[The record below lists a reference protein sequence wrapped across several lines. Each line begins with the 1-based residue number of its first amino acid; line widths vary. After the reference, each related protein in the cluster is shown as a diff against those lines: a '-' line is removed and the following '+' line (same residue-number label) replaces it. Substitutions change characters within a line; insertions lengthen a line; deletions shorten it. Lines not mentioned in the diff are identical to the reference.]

1 MPLGPA
7 AALLVSMTPG
17 RGTET
22 PMNHFAAR
30 ALDFVIPRC
39 AIAHRGWSEGPDLR
53 CAMHIEESFDSG
65 FDASHR
71 PGMTGGRSRTW
82 LAPPPLRP
90 LPPPPAPPS
99 PPPHQP
105 PPPH

>member
-53 CAMHIEESFDSG
+53 CAMHIGESLDSG
-65 FDASHR
+65 FASSTR
-71 PGMTGGRSRTW
+71 PGMTGRRSRE
-82 LAPPPLRP
+82 R
-90 LPPPPAPPS
+90 LPPRLARRHSPPAAAPYIAAPW
-99 PPPHQP
+99 PHAP
-105 PPPH
+105 